1 MVYLAKQKGKE
12 FFSLKDI
19 SEKDD
24 GGAIEKAVEK
34 MHSNYEKLDAVF
46 TK

>member
-1 MVYLAKQKGKE
+1 LKNIAGKE
-12 FFSLKDI
+12 
-19 SEKDD
+19 D
-24 GGAIEKAVEK
+24 GTNIEKAVEK